1 MNQILLVDDVKLLL
15 EFQKKFLAS
24 SSVHILTACDGIEA
38 LEVAHRE
45 RPDLIVMDKY
55 MPKMDGIA
63 CCSTLKSDPMLKHI
77 PVIMVSNAAR
87 PADIEEYTRI
97 GCSDYLAKPIDGKL
111 FLNTI
116 KKYLPAIERRGARV
130 ICRAA
135 VQLTRNGAVHPVM
148 SEDIS
153 MGGIYLVTDL
163 PIISGEE
170 LQLSFVLPRS
180 QVPTEVRG
188 KVTWVN
194 RNSVSGGKGSLPGVG
209 VEFIEITGSG
219 IPLLRRSELTTYVS
233 SSSS

>member
-1 MNQILLVDDVKLLL
+1 MHKILLVDDVKLLL

-24 SSVHILTACDGIEA
+24 SSVHVLTAGDGMEA

-45 RPDLIVMDKY
+45 RPDLIVLDKY
-55 MPKMDGIA
+55 MPRMDGIA
-63 CCSTLKSDPMLKHI
+63 CCSTLKSDPLLKHI

-116 KKYLPAIERRGARV
+116 KKYLPSIERRGARV
-130 ICRAA
+130 ICRAK

-153 MGGIYLVTDL
+153 MGGIYLVTEL
-163 PIISGEE
+163 PITRGEE
-170 LQLSFVLPRS
+170 LQFSFVLPGS

-194 RNSVSGGKGSLPGVG
+194 RGSVSGRGKVPPGIG
-209 VEFIEITGSG
+209 VEFIEITGAG
-219 IPLLRRSELTTYVS
+219 IPLLRRSELTAYVS
-233 SSSS
+233 SSS